1 MTIDDMINNELK
13 DTDNN
18 NPVIVNTKK
27 ILKIFGYKV
36 LKEINRLNFPA
47 FTILDDNDLSKRGFV
62 NMMLN
67 MLVSDEDKD
76 KLRFHE
82 YKSWNEV
89 EICTPASHDQ
99 MFIVERENGKLD
111 FAKYDK
117 CGKWFNQ
124 ENLELTDVIKWRS
137 FLPYYE

>member
-13 DTDNN
+13 DTDDN

-67 MLVSDEDKD
+67 MLVSEEDKD
-76 KLRFHE
+76 KLCFHE
-82 YKSWNEV
+82 YKAWNDV
-89 EICTPASHDQ
+89 ECPPASHDQ
-99 MFIVERENGKLD
+99 LFIVERENGKLD

-117 CGKWFNQ
+117 CEKWINQ